1 MEQDADRTLTQIPT
15 ICLDPS
21 AVPAFG
27 LFNPNDWNGPSR
39 GVVLS
44 CSSEY
49 SVLHY
54 GVTRIK
60 NICQSPMAHCRDHV
74 MTLQEH
80 WKRQTWDLSKGAYY
94 AQVPELHALIEAFF
108 AGTKALLDLIIQ
120 LLTTEVVVGV
130 ELDGFHRAGSV
141 YGRRVL
147 NALSHNVRANRA
159 NTANSIAALILN
171 HKATWIDDVIN
182 ARDFL
187 VHPEKGS
194 HQLMFHLRLTIQ
206 NGDLLCQEAV
216 PPHVGSIQIDDY
228 VNTQIGNIDAFAR
241 DFLKQLHDR

>member
-1 MEQDADRTLTQIPT
+1 MEQDAHHKLIQIPT
-15 ICLDPS
+15 ICLDLS

-44 CSSEY
+44 CSTEY

-54 GVTRIK
+54 GIGRIK
-60 NICQSPMAHCRDHV
+60 RMCQTPLDHCRV
-74 MTLQEH
+74 SVETFQEQ
-80 WKRQTWDLSKGAYY
+80 WKRAGWDLSKGAYF

-108 AGTKALLDLIIQ
+108 AGTKGLLDLVVQ
-120 LLTTEVVVGV
+120 LLTTEAVVAVN
-130 ELDGFHRAGSV
+130 LDGFHRAGFV
-141 YGRRVL
+141 YGGRVL
-147 NALSHNVRANRA
+147 NALARNAQANRV
-159 NTANSIAALILN
+159 NTAKAIAALILS

-194 HQLMFHLRLTIQ
+194 HQLMFQLRLAMRD
-206 NGDLLCQEAV
+206 GDLVCEEAV
-216 PPHVGSIQIDDY
+216 PPHVGSIRIDDY
-228 VNTQIGNIDAFAR
+228 VTKQMGNIEAFAQ
-241 DFLKQLHDR
+241 DFMKQLLNK